1 MTLMDLLL
9 LLLVIAA
16 AVAVYF
22 FFVKS
27 RDEGTETPRKAK
39 NLDGVKKSAK
49 ALSAAR
55 RFAALHQYQVI
66 APAQIAKDGKFA
78 DLDFIIV
85 GWFGLLCVKCVGL
98 GGQIYG
104 NPGDPM
110 WLQVD
115 AEKRISFEN
124 PMRAAEA
131 DTRLVLSL
139 IHISEPT
146 RH

>member
-39 NLDGVKKSAK
+39 NLDGAKKSAK

-55 RFAALHQYQVI
+55 RFAALHQYRRLPRT
-66 APAQIAKDGKFA
+66 ANLPT
-78 DLDFIIV
+78 L
-85 GWFGLLCVKCVGL
+85 
-98 GGQIYG
+98 
-104 NPGDPM
+104 
-110 WLQVD
+110 
-115 AEKRISFEN
+115 ISSSSAGSAFC
-124 PMRAAEA
+124 A
-131 DTRLVLSL
+131 
-139 IHISEPT
+139 
-146 RH
+146 

>member
-49 ALSAAR
+49 ALMAR
-55 RFAALHQYQVI
+55 TLFPRTVQANFQKREQNRI
-66 APAQIAKDGKFA
+66 A
-78 DLDFIIV
+78 DFLT
-85 GWFGLLCVKCVGL
+85 F
-98 GGQIYG
+98 
-104 NPGDPM
+104 
-110 WLQVD
+110 
-115 AEKRISFEN
+115 
-124 PMRAAEA
+124 
-131 DTRLVLSL
+131 
-139 IHISEPT
+139 
-146 RH
+146 

>member
-39 NLDGVKKSAK
+39 NLDGAKKSAK

-66 APAQIAKDGKFA
+66 APRRLPRTAN
-78 DLDFIIV
+78 LPT
-85 GWFGLLCVKCVGL
+85 L
-98 GGQIYG
+98 
-104 NPGDPM
+104 
-110 WLQVD
+110 
-115 AEKRISFEN
+115 ISSSSAGSAFC
-124 PMRAAEA
+124 A
-131 DTRLVLSL
+131 
-139 IHISEPT
+139 
-146 RH
+146 

>member
-55 RFAALHQYQVI
+55 RFAALHQYQVPRRLPRT
-66 APAQIAKDGKFA
+66 ANLPT
-78 DLDFIIV
+78 L
-85 GWFGLLCVKCVGL
+85 
-98 GGQIYG
+98 
-104 NPGDPM
+104 
-110 WLQVD
+110 
-115 AEKRISFEN
+115 ISSSSAGSAFC
-124 PMRAAEA
+124 A
-131 DTRLVLSL
+131 
-139 IHISEPT
+139 
-146 RH
+146 

>member
-49 ALSAAR
+49 ALRPAVSRRCTSIRSSLPRRLPRTANLPTLISSSSAGSA
-55 RFAALHQYQVI
+55 FCA
-66 APAQIAKDGKFA
+66 
-78 DLDFIIV
+78 
-85 GWFGLLCVKCVGL
+85 
-98 GGQIYG
+98 
-104 NPGDPM
+104 
-110 WLQVD
+110 
-115 AEKRISFEN
+115 
-124 PMRAAEA
+124 
-131 DTRLVLSL
+131 
-139 IHISEPT
+139 
-146 RH
+146 

>member
-1 MTLMDLLL
+1 MDLLL

-39 NLDGVKKSAK
+39 NLDGAKKSAK

-66 APAQIAKDGKFA
+66 APAQIARTA
-78 DLDFIIV
+78 NLPT
-85 GWFGLLCVKCVGL
+85 L
-98 GGQIYG
+98 
-104 NPGDPM
+104 
-110 WLQVD
+110 
-115 AEKRISFEN
+115 ISSSSAGSAFC
-124 PMRAAEA
+124 A
-131 DTRLVLSL
+131 
-139 IHISEPT
+139 
-146 RH
+146 